1 MGWPYR
7 DNCPP
12 FSPNNVSMFKKISK
26 KNFVLEIL
34 YFGRI
39 WDKIEILSVHNL
51 IYWKLAAV
59 LSENC
64 CFLPS
69 P

>member
-1 MGWPYR
+1 
-7 DNCPP
+7 
-12 FSPNNVSMFKKISK
+12 MFKKISK